1 MVVIADV
8 IKVRDEI
15 KKGEKIEGIIKTYN
29 LLEVGEFP
37 EKSPL
42 WVFEH
47 TYPTTPIRNIIQKIN
62 EKLTGKEK
70 RGTFV
75 FTGGYGCGKS
85 HNLVLIYHIFKN
97 LKIAK
102 GWAKEW
108 KIELSIP
115 EGFDVILLP
124 LNYEDFEGQALW
136 NPIFEHLGRKD
147 ILEKIEKSK
156 TKCPTIRDLKE
167 ALHDK
172 KIVIIIDEL
181 EDWYEKL
188 ESKEQKRNK
197 DFLKHLFEVSQDLP
211 NLLVFVAIYGRNED
225 IKDVI
230 NRVNPIVED
239 LTSYPDEN
247 KNIILFRIF
256 EIGTLKKDLAEKVIE
271 EYLKA
276 YKKAELDILAE
287 EFKKEM
293 KKTYPFH
300 PEVLRTLFERYT
312 TSRNYQNTR
321 GILFLLTPIV
331 MRTYKERELIL
342 LSDLDITLEDI
353 SGTLKILNRNL
364 FEKTIFDIKDTE
376 GIPFNKE
383 ILSTIFF
390 YSLGEV
396 RNLGATEREVILNI
410 LRPGLKVVD
419 IKTSLVKL
427 LRTAN
432 HLWPVE
438 NRFVLREEER
448 PVVLVERRAQKI
460 SLEQAKF
467 VIKNIVHEKILPDI
481 PVILDGI
488 DEMKDDKS
496 IKVVLFLNHPP
507 IEDELDEK
515 IKDLYWGIENRNTI
529 LLIVPK
535 KGINLLE
542 IEDVVI
548 KAKRIVAA
556 KEIVNEVE
564 KEKRRDIENFRKK
577 ERRELKEAIKNYY
590 GFFIKPLE
598 IKDGRLEYRHEPC
611 ELSKSWIKE
620 KIEKLGNKTEIKT
633 KISEVLRSEN
643 TIKVGELLNRFYQ
656 IPGYPLI
663 SSRRKFEECL
673 VELCKEKKLAIILPS
688 GAKRFGEY
696 VAKID
701 DSATL
706 IFEEYYR
713 KHEKEIEEKKKE
725 EIEEFLE
732 EIKREKPEE
741 KIQIKE
747 VKPVEKIEL
756 PPEELLETAANKYS
770 LLDRLERK
778 GLSVNDIAEEVE
790 FELRDVKFEGSDSLD
805 KLEEFIGSINLANV
819 KEAVVKIKIK
829 LPGKYSVD
837 ELKEIVNRLPEMESG
852 DIVLKGKVKRK

>member
-8 IKVRDEI
+8 IEVRDEI
-15 KKGEKIEGIIKTYN
+15 KKGEKIEGIIRTYN
-29 LLEVGEFP
+29 LLEVGDFP

-62 EKLTGKEK
+62 EKLIGKEK

-97 LKIAK
+97 LKTTK
-102 GWAKEW
+102 EWAKKW
-108 KIELSIP
+108 KIDLSISQ
-115 EGFDVILLP
+115 GFDVILLP

-136 NPIFEHLGRKD
+136 KPIFEHLGRKD

-167 ALHDK
+167 AFRNK

-188 ESKEQKRNK
+188 ESREQKRNK

-230 NRVNPIVED
+230 NRVNPVVED

-256 EIGTLKKDLAEKVIE
+256 EIKALKKDLAEKVIE

-276 YKKAELDILAE
+276 YKKAELDILGE

-300 PEVLRTLFERYT
+300 PEVLRALFERYA

-321 GILFLLTPIV
+321 SILFLLAPIV
-331 MRTYKERELIL
+331 IRTYKERDLIL

-364 FEKTIFDIKDTE
+364 FEKAIFDIKDTE

-396 RNLGATEREVILNI
+396 RNLGATEKEVILNI

-467 VIKNIVHEKILPDI
+467 VIKNIVHEEILPGI

-488 DEMKDDKS
+488 DEMEDNDKS
-496 IKVVLFLNHPP
+496 IKVVLFLDHPP
-507 IEDELDEK
+507 IEDELDKK
-515 IKDLYWGIENRNTI
+515 IKDLYWGVENRNTI

-535 KGINLLE
+535 K
-542 IEDVVI
+542 V
-548 KAKRIVAA
+548 
-556 KEIVNEVE
+556 
-564 KEKRRDIENFRKK
+564 
-577 ERRELKEAIKNYY
+577 
-590 GFFIKPLE
+590 
-598 IKDGRLEYRHEPC
+598 
-611 ELSKSWIKE
+611 
-620 KIEKLGNKTEIKT
+620 
-633 KISEVLRSEN
+633 
-643 TIKVGELLNRFYQ
+643 
-656 IPGYPLI
+656 
-663 SSRRKFEECL
+663 
-673 VELCKEKKLAIILPS
+673 
-688 GAKRFGEY
+688 
-696 VAKID
+696 
-701 DSATL
+701 
-706 IFEEYYR
+706 
-713 KHEKEIEEKKKE
+713 
-725 EIEEFLE
+725 
-732 EIKREKPEE
+732 
-741 KIQIKE
+741 
-747 VKPVEKIEL
+747 
-756 PPEELLETAANKYS
+756 
-770 LLDRLERK
+770 
-778 GLSVNDIAEEVE
+778 
-790 FELRDVKFEGSDSLD
+790 
-805 KLEEFIGSINLANV
+805 
-819 KEAVVKIKIK
+819 
-829 LPGKYSVD
+829 
-837 ELKEIVNRLPEMESG
+837 
-852 DIVLKGKVKRK
+852 